1 MWKGNYCLACFTAHF
16 LFHTP
21 FYTRASPLLLFPTSF
36 SACSWSAVIKFVM
49 QAIGSGKGAKQSK
62 FKMLPQVA
70 GFKAK
75 LQAVS
80 KLLRPGLSRFMAYI
94 CLYIYHSQSKVE
106 QKLCAVCKL
115 YLTSKIKPQLFVA
128 V

>member
-1 MWKGNYCLACFTAHF
+1 MERQLLSGLLHGSFPFSHSFLHSCFPSSF
-16 LFHTP
+16 
-21 FYTRASPLLLFPTSF
+21 FPTSF

-49 QAIGSGKGAKQSK
+49 QAIGRGKGAKQNK

-94 CLYIYHSQSKVE
+94 CLYIYHSQSKVV

>member
-1 MWKGNYCLACFTAHF
+1 MERQLLSGLLYGSFPFSHSFLHSCFSSYF
-16 LFHTP
+16 FH
-21 FYTRASPLLLFPTSF
+21 TSF

-70 GFKAK
+70 DFKAK

-94 CLYIYHSQSKVE
+94 CLYIYHSRSKVE